1 MHDPNSEFQIFRFQA
16 GGTNLRR
23 ITMMTMGTMKRMVV
37 AGTLMLTIMLVF
49 ASGTGRAW
57 AQDSGSSAKVEKD
70 TPRTEAYR
78 LDFSIN
84 ELEDGKKINSR
95 QYSMNLTKNQPQ
107 DIKIGTRVPVE
118 GKQGEIQYM
127 DVGTNISGR
136 LQVRNDQ
143 LELFVNTEMTNF
155 AIPEQATGHESHPVI
170 RQLKIGGS
178 TLVVLGTPMII
189 GMADDPN
196 SKRQFQVEVTMT
208 KLR

>member
-1 MHDPNSEFQIFRFQA
+1 MTKRKMVAA
-16 GGTNLRR
+16 GGL
-23 ITMMTMGTMKRMVV
+23 MV
-37 AGTLMLTIMLVF
+37 ALAF
-49 ASGTGRAW
+49 ANWSGRAW
-57 AQDSGSSAKVEKD
+57 AQESGGSSSGGSAKSAEKEA
-70 TPRTEAYR
+70 PKPVEAYR

-95 QYSMNLTKNQPQ
+95 QYSMNLTANQPQ

-118 GKQGEIQYM
+118 VKAGEVQYM

-136 LQVRNDQ
+136 LQSRNGQ
-143 LELFVNTEMTNF
+143 LELFVNTDMSNF
-155 AIPEQATGHESHPVI
+155 AIPEQATGHESHPMI

-178 TLVVLGTPMII
+178 TLVVLGTPMVI
-189 GMADDPN
+189 GSADDPN

>member
-1 MHDPNSEFQIFRFQA
+1 MIIR
-16 GGTNLRR
+16 T
-23 ITMMTMGTMKRMVV
+23 TKRMVV
-37 AGTLMLTIMLVF
+37 AGELMLALALVF
-49 ASGTGRAW
+49 ASGAGRAW
-57 AQDSGSSAKVEKD
+57 AQEPGSPTPVVSTKAAEKD
-70 TPRTEAYR
+70 APKTEAYR

-84 ELEDGKKINSR
+84 ELEDRKKINTR

-118 GKQGEIQYM
+118 LKGEVQYL

-136 LQVRNDQ
+136 LQVHNDQ
-143 LELFVNTEMTNF
+143 LELFVTTDMSNF

-170 RQLKIGGS
+170 RQLKISGS
-178 TLVVLGTPMII
+178 TLVVLGTPMVI
-189 GMADDPN
+189 GSADDPN